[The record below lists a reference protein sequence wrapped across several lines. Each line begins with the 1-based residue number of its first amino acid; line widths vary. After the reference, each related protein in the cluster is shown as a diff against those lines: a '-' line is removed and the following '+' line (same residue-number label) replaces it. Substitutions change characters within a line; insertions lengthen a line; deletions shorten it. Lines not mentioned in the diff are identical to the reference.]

1 MKANILGQVLG
12 KIYLQ
17 KIREDESAAYSAGAR
32 GWSTYEGNNFFTA
45 VMGYCPMK
53 PEKADI
59 ALQIMNNEMV
69 EATKNIDP
77 TTLNEIKEL
86 AVKDLTTN
94 FKENGYWLNQ
104 IHNYLFTGADGH
116 TGILDIIAAQT
127 PESIAA
133 FAKQLLNTGNKI
145 EVVMLP
151 EE

>member
-1 MKANILGQVLG
+1 
-12 KIYLQ
+12 
-17 KIREDESAAYSAGAR
+17 
-32 GWSTYEGNNFFTA
+32 
-45 VMGYCPMK
+45 MK
-53 PEKADI
+53 PEKADV
-59 ALQIMNNEMV
+59 ALRIMNDEMV

-77 TTLNEIKEL
+77 TTLKEIKEL
-86 AVKDLTTN
+86 AAKELTTN

-116 TGILDIIAAQT
+116 TGILDIINAQT

-133 FAKQLLNTGNKI
+133 FAKQLLNAGNKI

>member
-1 MKANILGQVLG
+1 
-12 KIYLQ
+12 
-17 KIREDESAAYSAGAR
+17 
-32 GWSTYEGNNFFTA
+32 
-45 VMGYCPMK
+45 MK

-86 AVKDLTTN
+86 AVKDMTTN
-94 FKENGYWLNQ
+94 FKENSYWVRTL
-104 IHNYLFTGADGH
+104 HNYLFTGTDGH
-116 TGILDIIAAQT
+116 TGILDIVKAQT

-133 FAKQLLNTGNKI
+133 FARQLMSSGNKV